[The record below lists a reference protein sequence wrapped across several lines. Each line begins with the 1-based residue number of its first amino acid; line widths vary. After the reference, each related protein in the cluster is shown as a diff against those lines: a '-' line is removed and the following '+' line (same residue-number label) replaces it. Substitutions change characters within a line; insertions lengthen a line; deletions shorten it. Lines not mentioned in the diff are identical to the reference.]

1 MGKLIITESS
11 GVSRELALDK
21 ERVSIGRHADNDIC
35 LNDKAVSGHHAVI
48 ITILSDS
55 FLEDLDSTNGTL
67 VNGKQIAKHPL
78 SNGDTVS
85 IGRNSLR
92 YEGDQQASGED
103 FEKTMILRPAQMAAA
118 MNTPVVAAGSE
129 NKPLTG
135 RLRVEGGSNAGREL
149 ELTKA
154 LTTIGK
160 PGVQVA
166 AITKRADGFY
176 IVHVGGAA
184 GGRRP
189 LVNGTEIDQQARRLN
204 ANDLIELA
212 GTQMKFILA

>member
-11 GVSRELALDK
+11 GVARELALDK

-78 SNGDTVS
+78 SNGDTVT

-92 YEGDQQASGED
+92 YESEQQGGED
-103 FEKTMILRPAQMAAA
+103 FEKTMILRPSQVAAA
-118 MNTPVVAAGSE
+118 MNTPSPAASD
-129 NKPLTG
+129 KPLTG
-135 RLRVEGGSNAGREL
+135 RLRVEGGSNDGREL

-176 IVHVGGAA
+176 IVHVGGAS
-184 GGRRP
+184 GGKRP
-189 LVNGTEIDQQARRLN
+189 LVNGHEIDAQARKLSS
-204 ANDLIELA
+204 NDIIELA
-212 GTQMKFILA
+212 GTKMRFLLS

>member
-1 MGKLIITESS
+1 MGKLIITESN
-11 GVSRELALDK
+11 GAIRELLLDK

-55 FLEDLDSTNGTL
+55 FLEDLDSTNGTM

-78 SNGDTVS
+78 ASGDMVT
-85 IGRNSLR
+85 IGRNVLR
-92 YEGDQQASGED
+92 YEGAQNSGADFDQ
-103 FEKTMILRPAQMAAA
+103 TMVLLPSQVAAA
-118 MNTPVVAAGSE
+118 TNAPAVE
-129 NKPLTG
+129 IKPQVG
-135 RLRVEGGSNAGREL
+135 KLRVETGNNAGREL

-166 AITKRADGFY
+166 AITKRSDGFY
-176 IVHVGGAA
+176 IVHVGGSA
-184 GGRRP
+184 GGKRP
-189 LVNGTEIDQQARRLN
+189 LVNGSEIDQQAHHLKS
-204 ANDLIELA
+204 NDLIELA
-212 GTQMKFILA
+212 GTQMRFLLV

>member
-11 GVSRELALDK
+11 GTTRELVLDK

-48 ITILSDS
+48 ITILTDS

-67 VNGKQIAKHPL
+67 VNSMQVAKHSL
-78 SNGDTVS
+78 ASGDTIS
-85 IGRNSLR
+85 IGRNTIV
-92 YEGDQQASGED
+92 YEAGAAGGNED
-103 FEKTMILRPAQMAAA
+103 FDKTMILRPSQMGAGMAAPA
-118 MNTPVVAAGSE
+118 LGATE
-129 NKPLTG
+129 KPQTG
-135 RLRVEGGSNAGREL
+135 RLRVESGSNAGREL

-176 IVHVGGAA
+176 IVHVGGAQ
-184 GGRRP
+184 GGSKP
-189 LVNGTEIDQQARRLN
+189 LVNGTAIDAQARKLKG
-204 ANDLIELA
+204 DDIIELA
-212 GTQMKFILA
+212 GTQMRFLLT

>member
-1 MGKLIITESS
+1 MGKLIITESN
-11 GVSRELALDK
+11 GISRELVLDK

-67 VNGKQIAKHPL
+67 VNNRQIAKHPL
-78 SNGDTVS
+78 SGGDVIS
-85 IGRNSLR
+85 IGRNTLA
-92 YEGDQQASGED
+92 YEATKAPDED
-103 FEKTMILRPAQMAAA
+103 FDKTMLLRPGQMPAAKS
-118 MNTPVVAAGSE
+118 PVAEKVQS
-129 NKPLTG
+129 G
-135 RLRVEGGSNAGREL
+135 RLRVESGSSAGREL
-149 ELTKA
+149 ELVKA

-166 AITKRADGFY
+166 AITKRGDGFY

-184 GGRRP
+184 GGGKP
-189 LVNGTEIDQQARRLN
+189 LVNGQQIDAQARRLN
-204 ANDLIELA
+204 ANDTIELA
-212 GTQMKFILA
+212 GTTMRFLLS

>member
-1 MGKLIITESS
+1 MGKLIITESGGS
-11 GVSRELALDK
+11 SRTLVLDK
-21 ERVSIGRHADNDIC
+21 ERVTIGRHADNDIS
-35 LNDKAVSGHHAVI
+35 LNDKAVSGYHAVI
-48 ITILSDS
+48 ITILADS

-78 SNGDTVS
+78 CSGDTVV
-85 IGRNSLR
+85 IGRNSLI
-92 YEGDQQASGED
+92 YECDQQDGED
-103 FEKTMILRPAQMAAA
+103 FEKTMILRPAQAAVA
-118 MNTPVVAAGSE
+118 MNMSSAVGSSE
-129 NKPLTG
+129 GKPQTA

-166 AITKRADGFY
+166 AITKRADGYY

-184 GGRRP
+184 GGMRP
-189 LVNGTEIDQQARRLN
+189 LVNGSEIDAQARKLS

-212 GTQMKFILA
+212 GTKMKFVLS

>member
-11 GVSRELALDK
+11 GVSRELLLDK
-21 ERVSIGRHADNDIC
+21 ERVTIGRHADNDIY

-48 ITILSDS
+48 ITILADS

-67 VNGKQIAKHPL
+67 VNGKQIAKHSL
-78 SNGDTVS
+78 SNDDTVT

-92 YEGDQQASGED
+92 YAADQPGSGESFD
-103 FEKTMILRPAQMAAA
+103 KTMIPQ
-118 MNTPVVAAGSE
+118 PSQVAAVTNGPAPAPAN
-129 NKPLTG
+129 NKRLTG
-135 RLRVEGGSNAGREL
+135 RLQVADGANAGREL
-149 ELTKA
+149 ELTKV

-166 AITKRADGFY
+166 AITQRSDGYY

-184 GGRRP
+184 GGKRP
-189 LVNGTEIDQQARRLN
+189 LVNSREIDTEAHKLAQ
-204 ANDLIELA
+204 DDIIELA
-212 GTQMKFILA
+212 GTKMRFLLS